1 MPAVLRLCCSER
13 RWPFCWSTDPFS
25 GEYAI
30 VRSACRYF
38 ERQSTLN
45 MTEQDQLNELAH
57 IRGLMDRS
65 TRFLS
70 LSGLSGVF
78 AGVVALVGS
87 QLAQYHIG
95 KALGPAADVL
105 TYGTG
110 DGYTAADNLLLTLLA
125 DALMVLGVALLGA
138 AWFTWRRSRRTGQNL
153 WDASARRLMISML
166 VPLAAGGI
174 FCLALFFYGL
184 PGLVPPATLVF
195 YGLSLCSASRD
206 SLDEFRWL
214 CLSELLL
221 GIVALFWIEAGLM
234 FWALGFGVLHIF
246 YGALM
251 YLRYERKGSASEQA

>member
-1 MPAVLRLCCSER
+1 
-13 RWPFCWSTDPFS
+13 
-25 GEYAI
+25 
-30 VRSACRYF
+30 
-38 ERQSTLN
+38 

-78 AGVVALVGS
+78 AGAVALVGA
-87 QLAQYHIG
+87 QVAQYHITKTIG
-95 KALGPAADVL
+95 SGTDVL

-110 DGYTAADNLLLTLLA
+110 EGYTTADDLLITLLV
-125 DALMVLGVALLGA
+125 DAVLVLGVALLGA
-138 AWFTWRRSRRTGQNL
+138 IWFTWRRGRRTGQNL

-174 FCLALFFYGL
+174 FSLALFYYGL

-195 YGLSLCSASRD
+195 YGLALFSASRYT
-206 SLDEFRWL
+206 LDEIRWL
-214 CLSELLL
+214 GLSELIL
-221 GIVALFWIEAGLM
+221 GVVALFWIEAGLM

-251 YLRYERKGSASEQA
+251 YLRYERKGSVSEQA